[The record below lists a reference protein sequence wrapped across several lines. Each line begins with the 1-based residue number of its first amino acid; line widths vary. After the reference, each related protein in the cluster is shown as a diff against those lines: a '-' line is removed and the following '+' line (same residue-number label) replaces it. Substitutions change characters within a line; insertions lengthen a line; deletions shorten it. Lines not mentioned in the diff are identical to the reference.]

1 MISEVNYFYRQKDK
15 SESEKA
21 VRYLNEQ
28 IAMTNLSEI
37 KVAVSKLLQEE
48 TKKLA
53 LIEAKQFYVFEYI
66 DPPAV
71 MERKSEPQRALI
83 LLLSILLGGLLSVIY
98 VLVKKYF

>member
-1 MISEVNYFYRQKDK
+1 MISEVNYFYRKKDK

-28 IAMTNLSEI
+28 IAMTNLSEV

-83 LLLSILLGGLLSVIY
+83 LLLSILLGGMLSVIY

>member
-28 IAMTNLSEI
+28 IAMTNLSEV

-83 LLLSILLGGLLSVIY
+83 LLLSILLGGMLSVIY

>member
-28 IAMTNLSEI
+28 IAMTNLSEV

-66 DPPAV
+66 D
-71 MERKSEPQRALI
+71 
-83 LLLSILLGGLLSVIY
+83 
-98 VLVKKYF
+98 

>member
-1 MISEVNYFYRQKDK
+1 MTIIFFALKDK

-28 IAMTNLSEI
+28 ITMTNLSEV

-83 LLLSILLGGLLSVIY
+83 LLLSILLGGMLSVIY

>member
-53 LIEAKQFYVFEYI
+53 LIEAKQFMF
-66 DPPAV
+66 
-71 MERKSEPQRALI
+71 
-83 LLLSILLGGLLSVIY
+83 LSILIPLP
-98 VLVKKYF
+98 

>member
-1 MISEVNYFYRQKDK
+1 MF
-15 SESEKA
+15 
-21 VRYLNEQ
+21 
-28 IAMTNLSEI
+28 
-37 KVAVSKLLQEE
+37 
-48 TKKLA
+48 
-53 LIEAKQFYVFEYI
+53 FEYI